1 MAPFA
6 QPVPRRSERRIA
18 KIAII
23 MFVETERKWEECDAV
38 TLDFSAYGAR
48 IEVGTSLTPGQVVEV
63 DPGDGSDRVTGRVV
77 WVGKPASDMEGQAG
91 LEFFDPLPWINIKH
105 GRTPGSF

>member
-1 MAPFA
+1 VASFA

-38 TLDFSAYGAR
+38 TLDVSAYGAR
-48 IEVGTSLTPGQVVEV
+48 IEAGTSLTPGQVVEV
-63 DPGDGSDRVTGRVV
+63 APGDGSDPVTGRVV
-77 WVGKPASDMEGQAG
+77 WVGKPASEVEGQAG
-91 LEFFDPLPWINIKH
+91 LEFFDPFPWINIKH

>member
-1 MAPFA
+1 
-6 QPVPRRSERRIA
+6 
-18 KIAII
+18 

-91 LEFFDPLPWINIKH
+91 LEFLDPLPWINIKH